1 MRAFAAHAVL
11 YKTPQPISE
20 KEAGGDGRRRRGWTA
35 AAAARFPAKSG
46 GNLAAQ
52 LQSYSLDPPEHDGGA
67 RFPKNSSEIGNPAKP
82 TKTELSGEFSG
93 ESRRFPA
100 TNHRSKCSSR
110 QELSNGTK
118 HASNERRMKKLWT
131 IEVLKKFEKN
141 KIERSKQII
150 FGIYTVK
157 QIIKI

>member
-1 MRAFAAHAVL
+1 M
-11 YKTPQPISE
+11 
-20 KEAGGDGRRRRGWTA
+20 
-35 AAAARFPAKSG
+35 
-46 GNLAAQ
+46 AAQ

-141 KIERSKQII
+141 KIRRERERELEFEGTRERVSNGREKEER
-150 FGIYTVK
+150 K
-157 QIIKI
+157 RKEKRKEKRKRKRK